1 MGFFEDE
8 DWEKPAMELLD
19 KLDPKTKEVAFD
31 IIDSIVYDYVSLID
45 DCESPIEQMLGIA
58 IKYILR
64 GFDKA
69 TILPQARIDCFGK
82 KYRVDFL
89 IAYGEY
95 GTNNYKYFIV
105 ECDGHDFHEKTK
117 LQAARDKQRDRN
129 MTAAGYHV
137 LRFTGSEIWKDTRK
151 CACEVRETILN
162 IVYRR
167 Q

>member
-19 KLDPKTKEVAFD
+19 KLDPKTKEVALN
-31 IIDSIVYDYVSLID
+31 IIDSIVHGYVSLID

-58 IKYILR
+58 IKYLLR

-69 TILPQARIDCFGK
+69 TILSQAKIDCFGK
-82 KYRVDFL
+82 EYRVDFL

-95 GTNNYKYFIV
+95 DSNNYKYFVV
-105 ECDGHDFHEKTK
+105 ECDGHEFHEKTK

-137 LRFTGSEIWKDTRK
+137 LRFTGSEIWKDTMK
-151 CACEVRETILN
+151 CAREVRDTILK
-162 IVYRR
+162 IVYGR